1 MSHDLVD
8 LITTKHD
15 VRNKKRKL
23 TGKEKFWLIF
33 RYASL
38 GFIWFLVV
46 MPIYVM
52 VINSLKGVKNVY
64 LTNAFKLPEKL
75 DFSAWSVAWSGTNR
89 TSPEGNFFPHG
100 LSESMTRTLIFVIQ
114 SAIVSAIIGSIN
126 GYVFAKWKFKGS
138 NFVFT
143 MFLFGMFIPYQAV
156 MIPLVRLATNI
167 GINKSIYV
175 LVLAHIIYGIP
186 ICTLIFRNYYEGIP
200 NELIEAG
207 RVDKASMVRIYRS
220 IILPLSAPAFVVV
233 IIWQFTSAWN
243 DFLFAIFL
251 TGGSPKLSVATT
263 ALNFIT
269 GSSNQIYY
277 GVNMTASLIVSL
289 PTLIVYIFL
298 GRYFLRGL
306 LSGSL
311 KG

>member
-1 MSHDLVD
+1 MSRDIVD

-23 TGKEKFWLIF
+23 SGSERFWLIF
-33 RYASL
+33 RYVSL
-38 GFIWFLVV
+38 AFIWFLVV

-75 DFSAWSVAWSGTNR
+75 DFSAWSVAWSGADY
-89 TSPEGNFFPHG
+89 FPQ
-100 LSESMTRTLIFVIQ
+100 SISDSMSRTLIFVIQ
-114 SAIVSAIIGSIN
+114 SSIISAVIGSIN

-138 NFVFT
+138 NFIFT
-143 MFLFGMFIPYQAV
+143 LFLFGMFIPYQAI
-156 MIPLVRLATNI
+156 MIPLVRIATTLE
-167 GINKSIYV
+167 INKSIYV

-186 ICTLIFRNYYEGIP
+186 ICTLIFRNYYEAIP
-200 NELIEAG
+200 NELIEAA
-207 RVDKASMVRIYRS
+207 RVDKASMVRTYTS
-220 IILPLSAPAFVVV
+220 IILPLSIPAFVVV
-233 IIWQFTSAWN
+233 LIWQFTSAWN

-269 GSSNQIYY
+269 GSSNQVYY

>member
-1 MSHDLVD
+1 MSKDIVD
-8 LITTKHD
+8 LITAKAD

-23 TGKEKFWLIF
+23 TGKERFWLIF
-33 RYASL
+33 RYISL
-38 GFIWFLVV
+38 AFIWFLVV

-75 DFSAWSVAWSGTNR
+75 DFSAWSVAWSGTDY
-89 TSPEGNFFPHG
+89 FPQSI
-100 LSESMTRTLIFVIQ
+100 SESMIRTLLFVVQASVI
-114 SAIVSAIIGSIN
+114 SAVIGSIN

-138 NFVFT
+138 NFIFT
-143 MFLFGMFIPYQAV
+143 MFLFGMFIPYQAI
-156 MIPLVRLATNI
+156 MIPLVRIATTLE
-167 GINKSIYV
+167 INKSIYV
-175 LVLAHIIYGIP
+175 LVFAHVIYGIP
-186 ICTLIFRNYYEGIP
+186 ICTLIFRNYYEAIP
-200 NELIEAG
+200 NELIEAA
-207 RVDKASMVRIYRS
+207 RVDKASMIRTYRS
-220 IILPLSAPAFVVV
+220 IILPLSVPAFVVV
-233 IIWQFTSAWN
+233 LIWQFTSAWN

-269 GSSNQIYY
+269 GSSNQVYY

-289 PTLIVYIFL
+289 PTLIVYVFL

>member
-1 MSHDLVD
+1 MSTDIVD
-8 LITTKHD
+8 LITSKHD
-15 VRNKKRKL
+15 VRNAKRKR

-33 RYASL
+33 RYVSL
-38 GFIWFLVV
+38 AIIWFLVV

-52 VINSLKGVKNVY
+52 VVNSLKGVKNVY
-64 LTNAFKLPEKL
+64 LTNAFQLPKSL
-75 DFSAWSVAWSGTNR
+75 DFSAWSVAWSGTDY
-89 TSPEGNFFPHG
+89 FPQS
-100 LSESMTRTLIFVIQ
+100 LSDSMTRTLFFVVQSSII
-114 SAIVSAIIGSIN
+114 SAILGSIN
-126 GYVFAKWKFKGS
+126 GYIFAKWKFKGS
-138 NFVFT
+138 NLVFT
-143 MFLFGMFIPYQAV
+143 LFLFGMFIPYQAV
-156 MIPLVRLATNI
+156 MIPLVRLATNM
-167 GINKSIYV
+167 GVNKSIYV
-175 LVLAHIIYGIP
+175 LVFAHVIYGIP

-220 IILPLSAPAFVVV
+220 IILPLSIPAFVVV
-233 IIWQFTSAWN
+233 LIWQFTSAWN

-269 GSSNQIYY
+269 GSSNQVYY
-277 GVNMTASLIVSL
+277 GLNMTASLIVSL
-289 PTLIVYIFL
+289 PTLFVYIFL

>member
-1 MSHDLVD
+1 MSKDIVD

-33 RYASL
+33 RYVSL
-38 GFIWFLVV
+38 TFIWFLVV

-64 LTNAFKLPEKL
+64 LINAFKLPEKI
-75 DFSAWSVAWSGTNR
+75 DFSAWSVAWSGTDY
-89 TSPEGNFFPHG
+89 FPQSI
-100 LSESMTRTLIFVIQ
+100 SESMVRTLLFVVQASII
-114 SAIVSAIIGSIN
+114 SAVIGSIN

-143 MFLFGMFIPYQAV
+143 MFLFGMFIPYQAI
-156 MIPLVRLATNI
+156 MIPLVRIATTLE
-167 GINKSIYV
+167 INKSIYV
-175 LVLAHIIYGIP
+175 LVFAHVIYGIP
-186 ICTLIFRNYYEGIP
+186 ICTLIFRNYYEAIP
-200 NELIEAG
+200 NELIEAA
-207 RVDKASMVRIYRS
+207 RVDKASMIRTYRS
-220 IILPLSAPAFVVV
+220 IILPLSVPAFVVV
-233 IIWQFTSAWN
+233 LIWQFTSAWN

-269 GSSNQIYY
+269 GSSNQVYY

-289 PTLIVYIFL
+289 PTLIVYVFL

>member
-1 MSHDLVD
+1 MSTDIVD
-8 LITTKHD
+8 LITSKHD
-15 VRNKKRKL
+15 VRNAKRKR

-33 RYASL
+33 RYVSL
-38 GFIWFLVV
+38 AIIWFLVV

-52 VINSLKGVKNVY
+52 VVNSLKGVKNVY
-64 LTNAFKLPEKL
+64 LTNAFQLPKSL
-75 DFSAWSVAWSGTNR
+75 DFSAWSVAWSGTDY
-89 TSPEGNFFPHG
+89 FPQS
-100 LSESMTRTLIFVIQ
+100 LSDSMTRTLFFVIQ
-114 SAIVSAIIGSIN
+114 SSILSAILGSIN
-126 GYVFAKWKFKGS
+126 GYIFAKWKFKGS
-138 NFVFT
+138 NLVFT
-143 MFLFGMFIPYQAV
+143 LFLFGMFIPYQAV
-156 MIPLVRLATNI
+156 MIPLVRLATNM
-167 GINKSIYV
+167 GVNKSIYV
-175 LVLAHIIYGIP
+175 LVFAHVIYGIP

-220 IILPLSAPAFVVV
+220 IILPLSVPAFVVV
-233 IIWQFTSAWN
+233 LIWQFTSAWN

-251 TGGSPKLSVATT
+251 TGGSPKLAVATT

-269 GSSNQIYY
+269 GSSNQVYY

>member
-1 MSHDLVD
+1 MSHDIVD
-8 LITTKHD
+8 LITSKHD
-15 VRNKKRKL
+15 VRNAKRKR

-33 RYASL
+33 RYVSL
-38 GFIWFLVV
+38 AIIWFLVV

-52 VINSLKGVKNVY
+52 VVNSLKGVKNVY
-64 LTNAFKLPEKL
+64 LTNAFQLPKSL
-75 DFSAWSVAWSGTNR
+75 DFSAWSVAWSGTDY
-89 TSPEGNFFPHG
+89 FPQS
-100 LSESMTRTLIFVIQ
+100 LSDSMTRTLFFVIQ
-114 SAIVSAIIGSIN
+114 SSIISAILGSIN
-126 GYVFAKWKFKGS
+126 GYIFAKWKFRGS
-138 NFVFT
+138 NLVFT
-143 MFLFGMFIPYQAV
+143 LFLFGMFIPYQAV
-156 MIPLVRLATNI
+156 MIPLVRLATNM
-167 GINKSIYV
+167 GVNKSIYV
-175 LVLAHIIYGIP
+175 LVFAHVIYGIP

-220 IILPLSAPAFVVV
+220 IILPLSIPAFVVV
-233 IIWQFTSAWN
+233 LIWQFTSAWN

-251 TGGSPKLSVATT
+251 TGGSPKLAVATT

-269 GSSNQIYY
+269 GSSNQVYY

>member
-1 MSHDLVD
+1 MSTDIVD
-8 LITTKHD
+8 LITSKHD
-15 VRNKKRKL
+15 VRNAKRKR

-33 RYASL
+33 RYVSL
-38 GFIWFLVV
+38 AIIWFLVV

-52 VINSLKGVKNVY
+52 VVNSLKGVKNVY
-64 LTNAFKLPEKL
+64 LTNAFQLPKSL
-75 DFSAWSVAWSGTNR
+75 DFSAWSVAWSGTDY
-89 TSPEGNFFPHG
+89 FPQS
-100 LSESMTRTLIFVIQ
+100 LSDSMTRTLFFVVQSSII
-114 SAIVSAIIGSIN
+114 SAILGSIN
-126 GYVFAKWKFKGS
+126 GYIFAKWKFKGS
-138 NFVFT
+138 NLVFT
-143 MFLFGMFIPYQAV
+143 LFLFGMFIPYQAV
-156 MIPLVRLATNI
+156 MIPLVRLATNM
-167 GINKSIYV
+167 GVNKSIYV
-175 LVLAHIIYGIP
+175 LVFAHVIYGIP

-220 IILPLSAPAFVVV
+220 IILPLSIPAFVVV
-233 IIWQFTSAWN
+233 LIWQFTSAWN

-269 GSSNQIYY
+269 GSSNQVYY